1 MSALFTPL
9 QLRLLTL
16 RNRVAMAPMVQ
27 QAGLPDGTATGELAD
42 FYGARAQAGTGLII
56 VEATAIEADA
66 RCWPGGLGAYLPQHR
81 AGLARLAS
89 AIRAGGA
96 CACLQLVHGG
106 PQASPAVIGK
116 PGWGPSAVAPN
127 SNFPLAGELTIDA
140 LMNLQKRFADA
151 AEMAADAGFQ
161 AVELHGA
168 HGYLL
173 DSFLSPDR
181 NRRTDVYGGAMENRM
196 RMLAETVAQ
205 VRNRVGNRIVVGCRV
220 SFFNHLHE
228 AFGLEDFRAVLWSIE
243 QAGCDMVHVSCDGW
257 SRTYFG
263 TMRTQ
268 GQWAKEMVRMPV
280 IVAGSLGDS
289 REAERAVAGG
299 HCDVAAVGRAM
310 KSTPD
315 WTVRARR
322 RLVTDRRLEGTVPV

>member
-1 MSALFTPL
+1 
-9 QLRLLTL
+9 
-16 RNRVAMAPMVQ
+16 MAPMVQ
-27 QAGLPDGTATGELAD
+27 QAGLPDGTATEELAA

-56 VEATAIEADA
+56 VEATASEADG

-81 AGLARLAS
+81 EGLARIAS

-106 PQASPAVIGK
+106 PQASHSILGQ

-127 SNFPLAGELTIDA
+127 SNFPPPRELPRAALAD
-140 LMNLQKRFADA
+140 LQKRFADA

-181 NRRTDVYGGAMENRM
+181 NRRTDEYGGPMENRL
-196 RMLAETVAQ
+196 RMLTETVA
-205 VRNRVGNRIVVGCRV
+205 RTKERVGERLVIDCRV

-228 AFGLEDFRAVLWSIE
+228 EFGSEDFRAVLWALE
-243 QAGCDMVHVSCDGW
+243 RAGCDMVHISCDGW

-263 TMRTQ
+263 TARTQ
-268 GQWAKEMVRMPV
+268 GQLAKELVRMPV
-280 IVAGSLGDS
+280 IIAGSLGDS
-289 REAERAVAGG
+289 REAERAVAEG

-315 WTVRARR
+315 WTARACR
-322 RLVTDRRLEGTVPV
+322 RLKADGDSPGSRMQVPMPNGH